1 MTDSTQAGRRPDPD
15 APRSPAEETSSG
27 TGQVREAAAGSADAG
42 GGESGGS
49 GRPPWLRR
57 PRIDADWI
65 RRNGVFVALA
75 LLILVNV
82 AITPNFVSEGTLRL
96 QLIQVAPVLIV
107 ALGMALVIGTQGI
120 DLSVGAVMAL
130 AAALIPLY
138 IGYGAAVAILIALLA
153 GCITGAVAGSLIA
166 RVGVQPIVATLGLM
180 VAGRGVANLIGG
192 EIKSIREP
200 GIVMLGSGNVF
211 GIPYVVLIAAVV
223 SLVVWF
229 AVRRTLYG
237 RRLVAIGGNQRAAEL
252 AGLPVKRVLVT
263 TYVVCGLLAALAGVL
278 LAARSQASDPTRL
291 GLLIELSAITA
302 VVIGGTPLSGGQ
314 VRVAGTIAGA
324 LLMQLITATLIFH
337 NIPDSTAQVVQAVI
351 VIAAVYVQL
360 GRRRSGRPGRSGRK
374 ASP

>member
-1 MTDSTQAGRRPDPD
+1 MTDSTQASGSPTSATPDTKAGDADGPTPAPPDVPEPPRP
-15 APRSPAEETSSG
+15 
-27 TGQVREAAAGSADAG
+27 
-42 GGESGGS
+42 
-49 GRPPWLRR
+49 WWR
-57 PRIDADWI
+57 PRLDADWV

-75 LLILVNV
+75 LLVLINV
-82 AITPNFVSEGTLRL
+82 IITPNFVSEGTLRL

-138 IGYGAAVAILIALLA
+138 IGYGAAIAILVALLA
-153 GCITGAVAGSLIA
+153 GCITGAIAGSLVA

-200 GIVMLGSGNVF
+200 GIVALGTGNLL
-211 GIPYVVLIAAVV
+211 GIPYVVLIAAAV
-223 SLVVWF
+223 SLAVWF
-229 AVRRTLYG
+229 AVRRTIYG
-237 RRLVAIGGNQRAAEL
+237 RRLLAIGGNKRAAEL
-252 AGLPVKRVLVT
+252 AGLPVRRVLIT
-263 TYVVCGLLAALAGVL
+263 TYVVCGLLAALAGAL

-314 VRVAGTIAGA
+314 VRVVGTIAGA

-337 NIPDSTAQVVQAVI
+337 DIPDSTAQIVQAVI
-351 VIAAVYVQL
+351 VVAAVYVQL
-360 GRRRSGRPGRSGRK
+360 GRRKTGPRK
-374 ASP
+374 GATATKANTSPAVTP